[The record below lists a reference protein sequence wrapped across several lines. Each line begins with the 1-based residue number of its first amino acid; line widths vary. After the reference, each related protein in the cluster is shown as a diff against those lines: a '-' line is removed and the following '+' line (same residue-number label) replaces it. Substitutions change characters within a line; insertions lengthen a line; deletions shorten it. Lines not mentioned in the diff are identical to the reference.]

1 MRQKR
6 AQRSLSRGFSTGNR
20 SAVGTNFK
28 PIFGAKRGLYWFLA
42 HWNEDLFTKSP
53 TSLDVA

>member
-6 AQRSLSRGFSTGNR
+6 AQHSLSRGFSTGKR
-20 SAVGTNFK
+20 SAVEINLK
-28 PIFGAKRGLYWFLA
+28 PIFGAKRDLYWFLA
-42 HWNEDLFTKSP
+42 HWNEDLFSKSP